1 MDPAKRKGKRFGRL
15 APVWLLWQDA
25 KLFASELARFIF
37 GKLHISFSKFESGKG
52 KFAAVLYK
60 GRGKMARRLI
70 HGGMAGLTTLGMM
83 IAPAIAQE
91 FPGTSLDPWEL
102 PDTSAVLSATTD
114 STNTLISD
122 KVRAEIVDYE
132 VQEGDTLGSIADKFG
147 VSQETL
153 LWQNSLTK
161 TSKIKPGQTI
171 QVLPVTGV
179 AYKVKKGDTVQSIA
193 KAHDSSAQAIVDF
206 PYNTFTNDETFEL
219 AIGQTVIVPEGVPA
233 ATVSTSAPRI
243 KQITPD
249 AGTVVASGSFV
260 WPTQGT
266 ISQNYAWYH
275 GGIDIANRGLPT
287 ILAADSGTVV
297 TAGWSNVGYGNYVVI
312 DHGNGYRTLYAHM
325 SAIYV
330 VAGQTVGRGSSIGK
344 MGSTGRS
351 TGPHLHFEVI
361 RNGVH
366 MNPFSVLQ

>member
-1 MDPAKRKGKRFGRL
+1 MDSVKRKSTRRSRFSP
-15 APVWLLWQDA
+15 ASVLWQDV
-25 KLFASELARFIF
+25 KQFASELTRYLF

-91 FPGTSLDPWEL
+91 FPGTSLNPWEL
-102 PDTSAVLSATTD
+102 PDTSAVLSATTE

-132 VQEGDTLGSIADKFG
+132 VQDGDTLGSIADKFG
-147 VSQETL
+147 ISQDTV
-153 LWQNSLTK
+153 LWQNDLTK

-193 KAHDSSAQAIVDF
+193 KSHDSSAQAIVDF
-206 PYNTFTNDETFEL
+206 PYNVFTNDETFEL
-219 AIGQTVIVPEGVPA
+219 AIGQTVIIPDGVPA
-233 ATVSTSAPRI
+233 AAVNVSAPRA

-266 ISQNYAWYH
+266 ISQYFAWYH
-275 GGIDIANRGLPT
+275 GGVDIANRSLPT

-297 TAGWSNVGYGNYVVI
+297 TAGWSNVGYGNYVII
-312 DHGNGYRTLYAHM
+312 DHGNGYRTLYGHM

-330 VAGQTVGRGSSIGK
+330 VTGQTVGRGSAIGK

-366 MNPFSVLQ
+366 MNPLSVLQ